1 MRAKGGLPVL
11 TRAVVVPLVVLLAVT
26 PGAAQT
32 GTSGAAPGKTDSTPA
47 TPGKGSEQ
55 GQLIVGLKAGVTDT
69 QANALWKSFN
79 VKVVE
84 KLPQLA
90 SYVIAVPPGR
100 IDKVEQE
107 LRARP
112 EVDYVERNLKHSPAS
127 KK

>member
-1 MRAKGGLPVL
+1 MLI
-11 TRAVVVPLVVLLAVT
+11 RAVVVPLVVLLAVT

-47 TPGKGSEQ
+47 TPGKADQ
-55 GQLIVGLKAGVTDT
+55 GQLIVGLKAGVTDA
-69 QANALWKSFN
+69 QAKALWKSFN

-84 KLPQLA
+84 KLPQLP

-107 LRARP
+107 LRTRP
-112 EVDYVERNLKHSPAS
+112 EVDYVERNVKRGPAS